1 MPYTIKPYKTGYRVY
16 GQDGTPL
23 SKKPLS
29 LRRAK
34 KQKIAVNISEAEQ
47 DQRMKGKGKQTIIDQ
62 LEEIGLDP
70 KKYLQVAREQAE
82 DTGYEN
88 FDELEFSMNGVHKLQ
103 IPNEEGKII
112 RFGRVG
118 YGDFLIWSYLEGK
131 GEAPEGQAE
140 KKRNVFRK
148 SHLALSEKR
157 NITDPYAPNNLAIN
171 ILW

>member
-1 MPYTIKPYKTGYRVY
+1 MPYQIKPYKTGYRVY
-16 GQDGTPL
+16 GPDGTAL

-29 LRRAK
+29 LTKAK
-34 KQKIAVNISEAEQ
+34 KQKIAVNISE
-47 DQRMKGKGKQTIIDQ
+47 GKGKPTIIDQ
-62 LEEIGLDP
+62 LKEIGLNP

-82 DTGYEN
+82 ENGYEN
-88 FDELEFSMNGVHKLQ
+88 FDELEFSMNGIHKLQ

-118 YGDFLIWSYLEGK
+118 YGDFLIWSYLEAKGK
-131 GEAPEGQAE
+131 APEGQAD

-171 ILW
+171 ILWN